1 MLTDIDVLA
10 VTQSSMLG
18 HERIVFDCKS
28 GSRESGIGRSFWLRG
43 VMARLGASH
52 GFVVVPEKVRIV
64 QDHRIS
70 AYDLSVSLLHD
81 SELETFAR
89 SIHGTTTSL
98 GSLVGEVEV
107 WERFLSIGSSYP
119 SLGQYAFFAKSG
131 FWMIKDPGERCR
143 RSISR
148 LRSIRAELDPGKAEH
163 MAVFG
168 DAVCLFLVALSE
180 LATRVLL
187 MLLQPSS
194 REEFASIM
202 LTVLYGGYENLEAAQ
217 RFRRLASG
225 ASHDDD
231 VSMFPELGRF
241 EQLVREVMQAPLEA
255 LPAALLAR
263 EQSFEAL
270 MSAPSSRDFQRAL
283 VRRCRYAPKFVLL
296 AGEYLQKAARLPPE
310 FSANYRD
317 LSMGLLSDSVATDA
331 VIRETSAMAPELL
344 VGPEGDGDN

>member
-1 MLTDIDVLA
+1 
-10 VTQSSMLG
+10 
-18 HERIVFDCKS
+18 
-28 GSRESGIGRSFWLRG
+28 
-43 VMARLGASH
+43 
-52 GFVVVPEKVRIV
+52 
-64 QDHRIS
+64 
-70 AYDLSVSLLHD
+70 
-81 SELETFAR
+81 
-89 SIHGTTTSL
+89 
-98 GSLVGEVEV
+98 
-107 WERFLSIGSSYP
+107 
-119 SLGQYAFFAKSG
+119 
-131 FWMIKDPGERCR
+131 
-143 RSISR
+143 
-148 LRSIRAELDPGKAEH
+148 
-163 MAVFG
+163 
-168 DAVCLFLVALSE
+168 
-180 LATRVLL
+180 
-187 MLLQPSS
+187 
-194 REEFASIM
+194 M